1 MLLRINE
8 RDYVSMS
15 GRKSAESKKE
25 AYIIEQNR
33 QIMLKLADQLLQDNL
48 ITPEETFRLKQMIQ
62 RGGSI

>member
-1 MLLRINE
+1 
-8 RDYVSMS
+8 MS

>member
-1 MLLRINE
+1 
-8 RDYVSMS
+8 MS
-15 GRKSAESKKE
+15 DRKSAEAKKE

-33 QIMLKLADQLLQDNL
+33 QIMLKLADQLLQDHL